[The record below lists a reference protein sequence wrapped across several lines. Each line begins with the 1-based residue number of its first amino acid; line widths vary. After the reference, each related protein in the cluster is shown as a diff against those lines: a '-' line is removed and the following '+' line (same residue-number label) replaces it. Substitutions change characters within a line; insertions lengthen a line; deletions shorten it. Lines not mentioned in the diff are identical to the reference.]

1 MPRPIGAVLRVADA
15 LVRKII
21 SEEYSPGLRLPSE
34 VDLATEFGCGRS
46 TIREALRH
54 LAGLN
59 LVQSRRGSGAVV
71 LDYRREGGLELMP
84 EWFKYG
90 RFEHPLPVIVAEML
104 RMRAMLACEAAR
116 LAALYAK
123 PEALALVRKQIEA
136 AHALRDKPLEH
147 SLRELDIFRG
157 LTHASAIWPATWLAN
172 AFIGPMREVHRIVAN
187 PLAAVQDNWL
197 EVMNE
202 LMSLVDKHDAD
213 GAVALLRRHFE
224 GVDRQIAEGL
234 QGIFARSHERGSP

>member
-1 MPRPIGAVLRVADA
+1 MRVADK
-15 LVRKII
+15 LLRRII

-34 VDLATEFGCGRS
+34 VDLAVEFGCGRS

-84 EWFKYG
+84 DWFRYG
-90 RFEHPLPVIVAEML
+90 KFEHPLPTIVAEML

-116 LAALYAK
+116 LAALYARR
-123 PEALALVRKQIEA
+123 EALVSVRKQIEI
-136 AHALRDKPLEH
+136 AHALRDNPLEH

-157 LTHASAIWPATWLAN
+157 LTHASAMWPATWLAN

-187 PLAAVQDNWL
+187 PLAAVQANWL
-197 EVMNE
+197 DVMNE
-202 LMSLVDKHDAD
+202 LMELVEKRDAD
-213 GAVALLRRHFE
+213 GAVRHLRQHFE
-224 GVDRQIAEGL
+224 HVDGQIAEGL
-234 QGIFARSHERGSP
+234 QGIFARSDERGTP